1 MDLEKLRNKSVQ
13 LERLHAELVEIKRVE
28 KELDFV
34 TANIEKNGGQ
44 QFFGLKFGTGMSSL
58 SFALNGP
65 TRYVT
70 LVNNIVAL
78 TKMELETRKKSI
90 AEELEREFGGMQ

>member
-1 MDLEKLRNKSVQ
+1 MDLEKLRIKSVR
-13 LERLHAELVEIKRVE
+13 LERLHAELSEIERVE
-28 KELDFV
+28 KKLSNVNENLD
-34 TANIEKNGGQ
+34 KDHQ
-44 QFFGLKFGTGMSSL
+44 SFFGFKFGSGMDPF
-58 SFALNGP
+58 SFALNGS

-90 AEELEREFGGMQ
+90 AEELDRDFGGAE

>member
-1 MDLEKLRNKSVQ
+1 MELDQLRKKSVR
-13 LERLHAELVEIKRVE
+13 LERLYAELAEIERVE
-28 KELDFV
+28 EWLNDVHENIDKERQ
-34 TANIEKNGGQ
+34 N
-44 QFFGLKFGTGMSSL
+44 FFGLQFGSGMAPF
-58 SFALNGP
+58 SFALNGS

-90 AEELEREFGGMQ
+90 AEELDRDFGGAE

>member
-1 MDLEKLRNKSVQ
+1 MELDQLRKKSVR
-13 LERLHAELVEIKRVE
+13 LERLYAELAEIERVE
-28 KELDFV
+28 KWLNEV
-34 TANIEKNGGQ
+34 HENIDKERQN
-44 QFFGLKFGTGMSSL
+44 FFGLQFGSGMTPF
-58 SFALNGP
+58 SFALNGT

-90 AEELEREFGGMQ
+90 AEELDRDFGGAE

>member
-1 MDLEKLRNKSVQ
+1 MELDQLRKKSVR
-13 LERLHAELVEIKRVE
+13 LERLYAELTEIERVE
-28 KELDFV
+28 KWLNDVHE
-34 TANIEKNGGQ
+34 NIEKERQN
-44 QFFGLKFGTGMSSL
+44 FFGLKFGSGMDPF
-58 SFALNGP
+58 SFALNGS

-90 AEELEREFGGMQ
+90 SEELDRDFGGVE